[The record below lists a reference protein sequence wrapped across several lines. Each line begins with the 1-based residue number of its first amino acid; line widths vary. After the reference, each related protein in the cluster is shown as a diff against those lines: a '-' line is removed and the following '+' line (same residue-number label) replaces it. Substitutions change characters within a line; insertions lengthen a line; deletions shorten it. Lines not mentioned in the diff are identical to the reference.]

1 MRIGILTLPLHTNY
15 GGILQAYA
23 LQTVLERMGHEVK
36 IINKVSYKEIPW
48 YKLIFLYIS
57 RAFQKKIL
65 RRKDIHIFK
74 ERDYFRSI
82 SPKRKHVN
90 KFIKKYMNIRN
101 VCDMTEVREHDYDT
115 IVVGSDQ
122 IWRFRYIMSMLEDA
136 FLSFARHWNINRVAY
151 AASFGVDT
159 WEFSEDDTQ
168 WIRPLVKLFKAISVR
183 EQSGVQLCNDFL
195 QEEAVQVLDPTLLL
209 TADDYNNLAR
219 NSESYVGN
227 LMCYILDKCSYKDSV
242 VKEIAEVTKLI
253 PFDTTPND
261 EKEAQPPV
269 EKWLHAFSQSEMV
282 ITDSFHACV
291 FSIIFHKPFIAIAN
305 ETRGKARFT
314 SLLSMFDLE
323 DRLIEEGSSFSMNE
337 ALYSIDYTKVDKLLN
352 EWRSLSM
359 DFIKKNVV
367 RACPPLL

>member
-23 LQTVLERMGHEVK
+23 LQTVLERMGHEVE
-36 IINKVSYKEIPW
+36 IINKVRYKEIPW
-48 YKLIFLYIS
+48 YKFIFLYIS

-82 SPKRKHVN
+82 SPKRVHVN
-90 KFIKKYMNIRN
+90 KFIKRYMNIRN
-101 VCDMTEVREHDYDT
+101 VCDMTEIREHDYDT

-122 IWRFRYIMSMLEDA
+122 IWRFAYIESMLGSF
-136 FLSFARHWNINRVAY
+136 FLSFARTWKINRVAY

-159 WEFSEDDTQ
+159 WEFSEEDTL
-168 WIRPLVKLFKAISVR
+168 WIRSLVKLFKAISVR
-183 EQSGVQLCNDFL
+183 EQSGVQLCNEFL
-195 QEEAVQVLDPTLLL
+195 QEDAVQVLDPTLLL
-209 TADDYNNLAR
+209 TADDYNSLAKD
-219 NSESYVGN
+219 SESYDGN
-227 LMCYILDKCSYKDSV
+227 LMCYILDRCSYKDSI
-242 VKEIAEVTKLI
+242 VKKIANATKLK
-253 PFDTTPND
+253 PFDTTSND
-261 EKEAQPPV
+261 ENEAQPPV

-305 ETRGKARFT
+305 EARGKARFT

-323 DRLIEEGSSFSMNE
+323 DRLIEEGADFSMDE
-337 ALYSIDYTKVDKLLN
+337 ALYSIDYTKVDELLN
-352 EWRSLSM
+352 KWRALSL
-359 DFIKKNVV
+359 DFIK
-367 RACPPLL
+367 RM